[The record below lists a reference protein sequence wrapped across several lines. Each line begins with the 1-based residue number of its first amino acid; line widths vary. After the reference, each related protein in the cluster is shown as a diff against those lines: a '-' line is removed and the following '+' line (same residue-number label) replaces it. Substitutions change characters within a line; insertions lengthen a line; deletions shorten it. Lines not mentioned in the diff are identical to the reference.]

1 MFNGFVVSPQPAHL
15 LRQTPL
21 NEPPWCAP
29 GALGAL
35 NLHRTPAVDQFP
47 QVLQYLQTAPSPLQD
62 ESAKSYSTEAFAQLL
77 EKLREANFKSE
88 LTKGERLSLFNLR
101 PSNSAVL
108 STAVEDL
115 EERFTEDEQNR
126 MLEIIH
132 EVLGGNLA
140 QQNGGEDY
148 EDEAM

>member
-1 MFNGFVVSPQPAHL
+1 MKT
-15 LRQTPL
+15 LR
-21 NEPPWCAP
+21 CAT
-29 GALGAL
+29 GALGTFD
-35 NLHRTPAVDQFP
+35 LHRTPAVDQFP
-47 QVLQYLQTAPSPLQD
+47 QVLQYLQTAPSPLQA
-62 ESAKSYSTEAFAQLL
+62 ESAKPYNTEAFAQLL
-77 EKLREANFKSE
+77 QKLREANFRSE

-126 MLEIIH
+126 ILEIIH